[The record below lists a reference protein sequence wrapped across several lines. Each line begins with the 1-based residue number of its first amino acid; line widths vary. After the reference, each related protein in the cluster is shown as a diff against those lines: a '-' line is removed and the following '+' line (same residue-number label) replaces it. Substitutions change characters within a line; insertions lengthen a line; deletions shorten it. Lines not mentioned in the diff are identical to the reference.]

1 MKADDLI
8 KPGAVVLGMAAAAA
22 LGFAAGYLM
31 ARDPQLLRRLMRSAA
46 GGFERLAGAVAES
59 REELADL
66 WAESREGARDAIEDE
81 SFAAAAA
88 TAAVAA
94 ARDAAGKT
102 SVPAVAVPAA
112 PAKRSRKSSAKA
124 HVAGTRVGAARR
136 NAATSAK

>member
-46 GGFERLAGAVAES
+46 GGFERLAGVVAES

-66 WAESREGARDAIEDE
+66 WAESREGARDAIEVE

-88 TAAVAA
+88 GAAVAA
-94 ARDAAGKT
+94 ARNAAGKT

-112 PAKRSRKSSAKA
+112 PIKRSRKASAKP
-124 HVAGTRVGAARR
+124 HGAGATKRTAA
-136 NAATSAK
+136 ASAR